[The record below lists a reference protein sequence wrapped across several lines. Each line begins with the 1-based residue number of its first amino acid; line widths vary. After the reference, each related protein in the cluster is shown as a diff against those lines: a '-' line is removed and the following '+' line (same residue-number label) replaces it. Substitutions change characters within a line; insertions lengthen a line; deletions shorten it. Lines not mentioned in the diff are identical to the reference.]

1 MVRVII
7 LVLIIFHLFDS
18 MLLIFGLIEYIQVVI
33 PMLFYFGEHLG
44 FERLDDL
51 LELLGVLSNVRILR
65 VARVL
70 FSKNYLAKGLKLCRR
85 CR

>member
-1 MVRVII
+1 MII
-7 LVLIIFHLFDS
+7 LVLVIFHFFDS

-33 PMLFYFGEHLG
+33 PMLFNFGQHLG

-70 FSKNYLAKGLKLCRR
+70 FSKNYLTKGLKLCRR